1 MMHHMIKNK
10 SHERQYIM
18 LKKFKNRQI
27 IVIDSIDSPY
37 FEQGILIL
45 KDGTVKEDDKIVN
58 EANRIVSSY
67 TKKFESGFSSD
78 KKGKKFKISILC
90 VALLT
95 LGIFFKLIL

>member
-1 MMHHMIKNK
+1 
-10 SHERQYIM
+10 M

-58 EANRIVSSY
+58 EANRIVASY
-67 TKKFESGFSSD
+67 TKKFESGFSRK
-78 KKGKKFKISILC
+78 KKGKAFKTAMILLTTCIFSIL
-90 VALLT
+90 L
-95 LGIFFKLIL
+95 KLIL